1 MPNPKLSVGNNAPD
15 FMLKDHSGKEVSLKE
30 FKGKWVV
37 LYFYPKDDTPG
48 CTIEANE
55 FTRFSFEFQKLNAVI
70 LGISPDTCESH
81 QKFMQKYSLTITL
94 LSDTEHKA
102 LEKYGVWQLKKKYGK
117 EYMGVVRT
125 TYLINPDGKIAHVW
139 EKVSVDSHA
148 EDVLMRL
155 KEST

>member
-1 MPNPKLSVGNNAPD
+1 MPNPKLSVGDNAPD

-102 LEKYGVWQLKKKYGK
+102 LEKYGVWQLKKNYGK